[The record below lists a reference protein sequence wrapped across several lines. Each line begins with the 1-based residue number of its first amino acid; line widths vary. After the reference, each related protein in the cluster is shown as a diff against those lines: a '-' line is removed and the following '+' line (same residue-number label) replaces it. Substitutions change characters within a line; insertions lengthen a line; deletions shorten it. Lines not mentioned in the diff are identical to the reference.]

1 MGSNLIFSVPIL
13 WWLCFGT
20 LVAAELVTGTF
31 YLLMLA
37 LGCGAGAV
45 AAHMELPQAA
55 QVTAAAV
62 VGIVAVLICY
72 VVRRRRPRAAAADR
86 NRDVNLDI
94 GQALQVPKWS
104 ADGSARVTYR
114 GAMWTVLYAGP
125 GAPAPGEH
133 VVVAMQGSA
142 LRVAPAPA
150 R

>member
-1 MGSNLIFSVPIL
+1 MGSNLIFSAPIL

-45 AAHMELPQAA
+45 AAHMALPQAA

-62 VGIVAVLICY
+62 VGIGAVLVCY

-94 GQALQVPKWS
+94 GQTLQVPQWA
-104 ADGSARVTYR
+104 ADGSARALGRSTL
-114 GAMWTVLYAGP
+114 AKAAWA
-125 GAPAPGEH
+125 A
-133 VVVAMQGSA
+133 SA
-142 LRVAPAPA
+142 KPRAA
-150 R
+150 